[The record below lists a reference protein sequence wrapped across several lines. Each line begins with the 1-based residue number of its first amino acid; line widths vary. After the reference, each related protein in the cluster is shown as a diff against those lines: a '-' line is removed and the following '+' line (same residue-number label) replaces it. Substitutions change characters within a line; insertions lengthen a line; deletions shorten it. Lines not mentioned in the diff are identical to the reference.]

1 MNEFGLFAKRLLWFA
16 WSWRSTQTSYACFRP
31 QTGHWHVGTKC
42 SEMMIYLA
50 RWNKKTNKQ
59 NGRLLSFLLTFDP
72 DTWQTNTVIFSEFN
86 WKIVFSKITS
96 RISKP
101 LSVFDKLGLRSKCR
115 GEQRFST
122 QSGKKRNVTGG
133 GMLRVGCNSSRIS
146 SMSAIE
152 WPGWLKWEETAALP
166 PPPPPRQG
174 TAAVAFAWSGLFV
187 ACLRSLKRSR
197 SVRLVSPIYCFF
209 FTSFT
214 LDHIC

>member
-1 MNEFGLFAKRLLWFA
+1 M
-16 WSWRSTQTSYACFRP
+16 
-31 QTGHWHVGTKC
+31 
-42 SEMMIYLA
+42 
-50 RWNKKTNKQ
+50 
-59 NGRLLSFLLTFDP
+59 
-72 DTWQTNTVIFSEFN
+72 
-86 WKIVFSKITS
+86 TS

-115 GEQRFST
+115 GEQPFST
-122 QSGKKRNVTGG
+122 QSGKKCNVTGG

-152 WPGWLKWEETAALP
+152 WPGWLKWKETAALP

-174 TAAVAFAWSGLFV
+174 TAAVAFAWSGSFV

-209 FTSFT
+209 LHLLHWIIYVRFVEYGCFHNCRELLSQLRTAHVRYT
-214 LDHIC
+214 L